1 MFQSTLLKRTMSL
14 VVLSLV
20 ASAILAT
27 IAFIVAGRSATIS
40 IELRQCLKIRIPNY
54 KRSFQHIRNILK
66 IPISDTISSVQV
78 TQQDTTIILST

>member
-27 IAFIVAGRSATIS
+27 IAFVVAGR
-40 IELRQCLKIRIPNY
+40 
-54 KRSFQHIRNILK
+54 
-66 IPISDTISSVQV
+66 
-78 TQQDTTIILST
+78 LSTMSTEVDNATQIDLRYKEIFTNHPEYLESVDFRLFFFHLFTPAF